1 MQTKASPQEAQ
12 QVRSHKKNAAKHI
25 NRAHAK
31 DSDSDSER
39 SEWAV
44 GSARN
49 WKMQIPEIFN
59 SA

>member
-39 SEWAV
+39 SEWGV
-44 GSARN
+44 GSGECAQLEDAN
-49 WKMQIPEIFN
+49 PGNI
-59 SA
+59 